1 MLVFGFHAVASRLR
15 RQAGSVKELY
25 VDARRDDGRMRELLA
40 VAAQAGV
47 EPRRVD
53 AARLDRLCPNRRH
66 QGVVAIAESRPPVVD
81 FDGLLDAID
90 GPPLLLLLDG
100 VTDPRNL
107 GACLRVADGAGA
119 HGVIAPKDHACPLNE
134 AAIQTASGAAESEA
148 WRRWIAERYEP
159 LVLRAVGRA
168 GRAQDGAAALLA
180 RLRAAGLRLGM
191 VSDYRGA
198 DDRLRA
204 IGIDPGVFHFRL
216 VTEEVGAMKPAAR
229 VAALTL
235 EGMGLPGERMVM
247 VGDRA
252 FADERFAEACSMGF
266 LGVLAGG
273 APAGPGWMP
282 WSQVHARLS
291 GLAG

>member
-134 AAIQTASGAAESEA
+134 AAIQTASGAAESVPYVMVTNLARTIDALQERA
-148 WRRWIAERYEP
+148 VTVLGTADGAERTLYEAELP
-159 LVLRAVGRA
+159 
-168 GRAQDGAAALLA
+168 AALAWVLGA
-180 RLRAAGLRLGM
+180 EGVGLRRLTRERCDALVSIPMRGEVSSLNVSVAAGIVLYETVRRTRL
-191 VSDYRGA
+191 
-198 DDRLRA
+198 
-204 IGIDPGVFHFRL
+204 
-216 VTEEVGAMKPAAR
+216 
-229 VAALTL
+229 
-235 EGMGLPGERMVM
+235 
-247 VGDRA
+247 
-252 FADERFAEACSMGF
+252 
-266 LGVLAGG
+266 
-273 APAGPGWMP
+273 AP
-282 WSQVHARLS
+282 R
-291 GLAG
+291 